1 MHFLFSKNS
10 LFILIIK
17 TRGIVIRAI
26 KYSETSLIVDVFT
39 EAVGLRTYIVSGVRQ
54 TKAKF
59 GAALLQ
65 VPSLIDL
72 VAYEGD
78 DASKMQR
85 VKELRAAYI
94 FQKIPTEI
102 QRGAMALFM
111 AEVLRRSIREHDPQP
126 DLFAFVFDSFLML
139 DQTNLS
145 IQNFHLAF
153 LIKLSDFFGFSPFWS
168 DDTGGGAIFDL
179 KDGRFTH
186 DNVGHTYF
194 MTLEQS
200 DLFRQLL
207 DTAFVDF
214 HRINLN
220 RQQRQTMLNDLLTF
234 FQLHIDGMAA
244 VQSHKILQEILA

>member
-1 MHFLFSKNS
+1 
-10 LFILIIK
+10 LIIK
-17 TRGIVIRAI
+17 TRGIVVRAI
-26 KYSETSLIVDVFT
+26 KYSETSLIVDVLT

-78 DASKMQR
+78 DAAKMQR

-94 FQKIPTEI
+94 FQKIPFDI

-111 AEVLRRSIREHDPQP
+111 AEVLRRSIREHDAVPE
-126 DLFAFVFDSFLML
+126 LFAFVFDSFLLL
-139 DQTNLS
+139 DQTSLP
-145 IQNFHLAF
+145 IQNFHLSF
-153 LIKLSDFFGFSPFWS
+153 LVKLSDFFGFSPFWS
-168 DDTGGGAIFDL
+168 EDTGGGAIFDL

-186 DNVGHTYF
+186 DTVGHTYF

-200 DLFRQLL
+200 ELFRQLL
-207 DTAFVDF
+207 NTAFLDF
-214 HRINLN
+214 HTLPFN
-220 RQQRQTMLNDLLTF
+220 RQQRQTMLQDLLTF
-234 FQLHIDGMAA
+234 FQLHIEGMAA
-244 VQSHKILQEILA
+244 VQSHKILQDVLA